1 MYFQSSS
8 FDAKTHTRITF
19 LNMALTEYVQYLT
32 WCKSLLARKLFQSL
46 NANESGLMLQEY
58 KRKLARVS
66 LVRKELRSRIQNL
79 PDLSR
84 LPNVTGSHMHLPFAG
99 DIYSEDWWTSLFP
112 GPRTLQEMET
122 G

>member
-1 MYFQSSS
+1 
-8 FDAKTHTRITF
+8 
-19 LNMALTEYVQYLT
+19 
-32 WCKSLLARKLFQSL
+32 
-46 NANESGLMLQEY
+46 MLQEY

-66 LVRKELRSRIQNL
+66 LVRKELRSRIQSL

-99 DIYSEDWWTSLFP
+99 DIYSEDWPVSFQGP
-112 GPRTLQEMET
+112 GLWEMET